1 LKKDLFEKLFLFC
14 FGFLAFL
21 FLSFNVF
28 AKQSSDLSVKYSGIS
43 TNAYAGDVCAPGLT
57 EDSLPICDQE
67 GGKLSKSEIEEI
79 IQLDASHNGE
89 IYKTPHNERIY
100 LYFFYSN
107 DCPHC
112 KQAHGFINDLKKL
125 YPELLVLQY
134 EVKKNKSNAEFFA
147 RVAKEHGS
155 VPQGVPTFFVGGR
168 EFVGFNPNVT
178 CKALTSLVKDLKDK
192 KESASDCADIEVYI
206 PLIGI
211 VNVKGISLTALTVYL
226 GLLDGLNPC
235 AMWVLVFLLGLMVN
249 ADSRKRML
257 FLGSVFVLSSGFV
270 YFMFMTAWLNIFV
283 VIGYSTIV
291 TIGLGIVA
299 VLMGLVNIKEIFF
312 FKKGIS
318 LMIPES
324 AKPKLYKKARAIIY
338 EEKGVLAFFGT
349 VLLAFFVNF
358 IELGCTI
365 GLPAI
370 YTRVLSVREIPSLDR
385 YLYIAFYNLLYIV
398 PLAVIVA
405 LFVFTM
411 GKFKFKEGHAKI
423 LKFISGALMIILGL
437 LLIFAPQALTF

>member
-1 LKKDLFEKLFLFC
+1 MSGRVVFLIT
-14 FGFLAFL
+14 
-21 FLSFNVF
+21 FLSSLLGAGFQ
-28 AKQSSDLSVKYSGIS
+28 ASDV
-43 TNAYAGDVCAPGLT
+43 YASDIYASDIYASDVCAPSV
-57 EDSLPICDQE
+57 DDKSPSICEQE
-67 GGKLSKSEIEEI
+67 GGQLSRKELEEI
-79 IQLDASHNGE
+79 TQRDASHNGL
-89 IYKTPHNERIY
+89 IHKTVQEGKIY

-112 KQAHGFINDLKKL
+112 KQAHGFIDDLKKI

-147 RVAKEHGS
+147 RVAKEHRT

-168 EFVGFNPNVT
+168 EFVGFNPNIT
-178 CKALTSLVKDLKDK
+178 CKALTAVVKDLKDRK
-192 KESASDCADIEVYI
+192 DPTQDCAEVEVYI
-206 PLIGI
+206 PLIGV

-299 VLMGLVNIKEIFF
+299 VMMGLVNVKELFF
-312 FKKGIS
+312 FKKGFS
-318 LMIPES
+318 LMIPAK

-338 EEKGVLAFFGT
+338 EERGVLAFVGT
-349 VLLAFFVNF
+349 VFLAFFVNF

-370 YTRVLSVREIPSLDR
+370 YTRVLSVRYIPSLER
-385 YLYIAFYNLLYIV
+385 YLYIAFYNLLYIL
-398 PLAVIVA
+398 PLAIIVGV
-405 LFVFTM
+405 FVLTM
-411 GKFKFKEGHAKI
+411 GKFKFTENHAKV
-423 LKFISGALMIILGL
+423 LKFISGALMIVLGL